1 MESKNKLWLSLGVVC
16 VAGALTACG
25 GADDPHAGMNH
36 GDAAEEGGEGGEGA
50 STADSIASDAVY
62 LGQLG
67 FIRGHL
73 MVGVE
78 LYQAGD
84 EESSE
89 THMKHPESEIYADL
103 LPALESRNAPGFGD
117 QLGALAVA
125 VENRQ
130 PLAEVEAAY
139 QAVLDGITQAEQAV
153 TEVSSR
159 LLADVIVDL
168 VGTAAAE
175 YDIAVGDDLALEN
188 AHEYQDSFGFM
199 RVAYSLLDRVEA
211 MNADS
216 TITARIREQMDS
228 IFPAWSGLVPPE
240 RLHTQPSVIYGAAS
254 RIELAVSG
262 L

>member
-16 VAGALTACG
+16 VAGALAACG

-36 GDAAEEGGEGGEGA
+36 GEAAEEGGEGGEGA
-50 STADSIASDAVY
+50 SSADSIASDAVY

-78 LYQAGD
+78 LYQTGD
-84 EESSE
+84 EAGSE

-103 LPALESRNAPGFGD
+103 LPALQARSAPGFGE
-117 QLGALAVA
+117 QLGALAIA

-130 PLAEVEAAY
+130 PLADVEAAY
-139 QAVLDGITQAEQAV
+139 QSVLDGITLAEQAV
-153 TEVSSR
+153 TDVSPR
-159 LLADVIVDL
+159 LLGSVIVDL
-168 VGTAAAE
+168 VSTAAAE
-175 YDIAVGDDLALEN
+175 YDIAVGDNLDLEN

-199 RVAYSLLDRVEA
+199 RVAYSLLDRLDA

-216 TITARIREQMDS
+216 AINARIREQMDS
-228 IFPAWSGLVPPE
+228 VFPAWSGLVPPAQ
-240 RLHTQPSVIYGAAS
+240 LHTQPSVIYSAAS